1 MSAEGESPPDNVK
14 ILFNR
19 EQLAL
24 DIEWIL
30 KGDAYSPEALARLLV
45 SFRQAIDGGLQGI
58 NHAREALL
66 TAVELVYLYSG
77 AHVSALKLYG
87 LYLEGQLKIE
97 DEPVNLISAA
107 IERSTAKKAKGKSK
121 RQRFG

>member
-1 MSAEGESPPDNVK
+1 MSKSLDEYPPDNIK

-45 SFRQAIDGGLQGI
+45 SFRQAIDSGLQGI
-58 NHAREALL
+58 NHTREALL

-121 RQRFG
+121 R